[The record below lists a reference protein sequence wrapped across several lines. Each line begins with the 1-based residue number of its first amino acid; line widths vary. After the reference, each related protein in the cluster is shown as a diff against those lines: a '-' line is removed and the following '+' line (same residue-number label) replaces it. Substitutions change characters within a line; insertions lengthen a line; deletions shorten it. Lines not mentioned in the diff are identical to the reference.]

1 MMYKKILIATDG
13 SELAGRA
20 VTHGLKLA
28 NELKAPVVVVTVT
41 QMWSALEI
49 GYEAR
54 VTKAD
59 PIERYRESAAA
70 WAQRIL
76 DEAGKQAKAAG
87 VSSELVHVPE
97 SAPAEG
103 IIATA
108 EKQACD
114 LIVMASNGRRG
125 LGRLMLGSQANEVL
139 AYSKVPALIVR

>member
-1 MMYKKILIATDG
+1 MIYKKILIATDG

-20 VTHGLKLA
+20 VAHGLNLA
-28 NELKAPVVVVTVT
+28 KELKVPVVIVTVT
-41 QMWSALEI
+41 PMWSALEI

-54 VTKAD
+54 LTKAD
-59 PIERYRESAAA
+59 PIERYQESAAA

-76 DEAGKQAKAAG
+76 DEVGEQAKAAS
-87 VSSELVHVPE
+87 VSFELVHVPE

-108 EKQACD
+108 EKQGCD
-114 LIVMASNGRRG
+114 LIVMASHGRRG
-125 LGRLMLGSQANEVL
+125 LGRLILGSQANEVL

>member
-20 VTHGLKLA
+20 VAHGLKLA
-28 NELKAPVVVVTVT
+28 KELKVPVVVVTVT

-49 GYEAR
+49 AQEAR
-54 VTKAD
+54 LTK
-59 PIERYRESAAA
+59 PIRLNTTRN
-70 WAQRIL
+70 WQRLGPKKIL
-76 DEAGKQAKAAG
+76 DEAGEQAKAAG
-87 VSSELVHVPE
+87 VSFELVHVPE

-108 EKQACD
+108 EKQGCD
-114 LIVMASNGRRG
+114 LIVMASHGRRA
-125 LGRLMLGSQANEVL
+125 LGRLVLGSQANEVL

>member
-1 MMYKKILIATDG
+1 MIYEKILIATDG

-20 VTHGLKLA
+20 VAHGLKLA
-28 NELKAPVVVVTVT
+28 KELKVPVVVVTVT
-41 QMWSALEI
+41 QVWSALEI

-54 VTKAD
+54 LTKAD

-70 WAQRIL
+70 LAQRIL
-76 DEAGKQAKAAG
+76 DEAGDQAKAAG
-87 VSSELVHVPE
+87 VRFELVHVPE

-108 EKQACD
+108 EKQGCD

-125 LGRLMLGSQANEVL
+125 LGRFLLGSQANEVL
-139 AYSKVPALIVR
+139 VYSKVPALIVR